1 MSSDDRRS
9 HRFSWYG
16 GWIVLVFVGVL
27 LPLWAFGALADGLR
41 DGETFSFDL
50 PLLRAVHSIAN
61 ARLDQAFLTI
71 SSLGYVR
78 GVIPVDAIVVL
89 GLMLAKRS
97 REAVFAA
104 VSIVGSLVLNLAV
117 KHSFERARPSLWE
130 SLVHETSYSF
140 PSGHAMASI
149 TLGWVLVLLCWSK
162 QSRTGWRLRWPV
174 TCVAASFVLLV
185 GFSRIYLGAHY
196 PSDILAGWAAASV
209 WVIGVFV
216 LTFHRSASPWWKVL
230 REGPPAVDGD

>member
-1 MSSDDRRS
+1 MSSDDRRP

-16 GWIVLVFVGVL
+16 GWIVLVFLGVL

-41 DGETFSFDL
+41 DGDTFPFDL

-61 ARLDQAFLTI
+61 AGLDQTFLTI

-78 GVIPVDAIVVL
+78 GVIPVDAMLVL
-89 GLMLAKRS
+89 GLMFAKRP
-97 REAVFAA
+97 RDAVFAGI
-104 VSIVGSLVLNLAV
+104 SIVGSLVLNLAV

-162 QSRTGWRLRWPV
+162 HSRTGWRLRWPV
-174 TCVAASFVLLV
+174 SLAAASFVLLV

-216 LTFHRSASPWWKVL
+216 LTFNRSASPWWTARL
-230 REGPPAVDGD
+230 DSPHANDGA